1 VLSAYT
7 GRFAPTPSGPLHL
20 GSLTAAVISW
30 LDARHHQGRWLL
42 RIDDVDRPRTVPG
55 SADAILRTLDAH
67 GLHWDGPIAWQS
79 ARDEAYHEALA
90 RLRSERRAFP
100 CACSRK
106 DVLASAQPGWE
117 GPIYPGTCRE
127 GLSVGRRGRAW
138 RLRMVQRHWVIE
150 DRALGPV
157 GFDLRLL
164 GGDFV
169 IRRADRVFAYQLAT
183 VVDDL
188 DAGVT
193 DVVRGIDLLGSVPR
207 QMQLYQALARTPPRY
222 LHHPVV
228 VAGRE
233 GKLAKSSRAAA
244 VDPRDAAGTLVRIL
258 RAIGTPGVDAL
269 DAPGGSRAVEA
280 LLDHAQRHWS
290 PRQLPFEPIPAATL
304 APEG

>member
-1 VLSAYT
+1 MSDYT

-30 LDARHHQGRWLL
+30 LDARHHRGRWLL
-42 RIDDVDRPRTVPG
+42 RIDDVDRPRSVPG
-55 SADAILRTLDAH
+55 AADAILRALDAH
-67 GLHWDGPIAWQS
+67 GLHWDGPVVWQS
-79 ARDEAYHEALA
+79 TRDEAYHAALA
-90 RLRSERRAFP
+90 RLRSERQAFP

-106 DVLASAQPGWE
+106 DVLAAALPGWE

-127 GLSVGRRGRAW
+127 KLPAGRSGRAW
-138 RLRMVQRHWVIE
+138 RLRMTQRHWVIE

-207 QMQLYQALARTPPRY
+207 QLQLYQALACTPPRY

-228 VAGRE
+228 VTGRGE
-233 GKLAKSSRAAA
+233 KLAKSSGAAA
-244 VDPRDAAGTLVRIL
+244 VDPRNATGTLARVL
-258 RAIGTPGVDAL
+258 RAIGIPGIEVRDA
-269 DAPGGSRAVEA
+269 APGAGAVEA
-280 LLDHAQRHWS
+280 LLDHAQRHWH
-290 PRQLPFEPIPAATL
+290 PGQMPTGPVPEAAL

>member
-1 VLSAYT
+1 MSAYI

-55 SADAILRTLDAH
+55 AADAILRTLDAH
-67 GLHWDGPIAWQS
+67 GLHWDGPVVWQS
-79 ARDEAYHEALA
+79 TRDEAYREALA
-90 RLRSERRAFP
+90 QLRSSGRAFP

-106 DVLASAQPGWE
+106 DVLAAALPGWE

-127 GLSVGRRGRAW
+127 GPPAGRKARAW
-138 RLRMVQRHWVIE
+138 RLRMVQRQWVIE
-150 DRALGPV
+150 DRELGPV
-157 GFDLRLL
+157 GFDLHFL

-188 DAGVT
+188 EASVT

-207 QMQLYQALARTPPRY
+207 QMQIYQALARTPPRY

-228 VAGRE
+228 VAGRGE
-233 GKLAKSSRAAA
+233 KLAKSSGAAA
-244 VDPRDAAGTLVRIL
+244 VDPRHATGTLVRVL
-258 RAIGTPGVDAL
+258 RAIGIPDIEARDAAL
-269 DAPGGSRAVEA
+269 GAGAVEA
-280 LLDHAQRHWS
+280 LLDHAQRHWH
-290 PRQLPFEPIPAATL
+290 PGQLPTGPIPAATL

>member
-1 VLSAYT
+1 LSTYT

-30 LDARHHQGRWLL
+30 LDARHHRGRWLL
-42 RIDDVDRPRTVPG
+42 RIDDLDRPRTVPG
-55 SADAILRTLDAH
+55 AADAILRTLDAL
-67 GLHWDGPIAWQS
+67 GLHWDGPVVWQS
-79 ARDEAYHEALA
+79 TRDEAYHAGLA
-90 RLRSERRAFP
+90 QLRSEGRAFP
-100 CACSRK
+100 CICSRT
-106 DVLASAQPGWE
+106 DVLAAALPGWE

-127 GLSVGRRGRAW
+127 GPPAGRTGRAW

-157 GFDLRLL
+157 GFDLHLL

-169 IRRADRVFAYQLAT
+169 VRRADRVFAYQLAT

-228 VAGRE
+228 ISGRGE
-233 GKLAKSSRAAA
+233 KLAKSSGAAA
-244 VDPRDAAGTLVRIL
+244 VDPRDANAALVHIL
-258 RAIGTPGVDAL
+258 RALGIPDIDAL
-269 DAPGGSRAVEA
+269 DVPGGSSAVGG
-280 LLDHAQRHWS
+280 LLDHARRHWQ
-290 PRQLPFEPIPAATL
+290 PGRLPTGPIPAATL
-304 APEG
+304 AQEG

>member
-1 VLSAYT
+1 MSAYI

-55 SADAILRTLDAH
+55 SADTILRTLDAH
-67 GLHWDGPIAWQS
+67 GLHWDGPVVWQS
-79 ARDEAYHEALA
+79 TRDEAYHAALA
-90 RLRSERRAFP
+90 QLRSAGRAFP

-106 DVLASAQPGWE
+106 DVLASALPGLE

-157 GFDLRLL
+157 GFDLHLL

-188 DAGVT
+188 EASVT

-228 VAGRE
+228 VAGR
-233 GKLAKSSRAAA
+233 GRKLAKSSGASA
-244 VDPRDAAGTLVRIL
+244 VDPRGAAGTLIRIL
-258 RAIGTPGVDAL
+258 RAIGIPGIDTH
-269 DAPGGSRAVEA
+269 DAPRGSRAVDA

-290 PRQLPFEPIPAATL
+290 PRQLPVEPIPAATL